1 LAQLMLT
8 MLFSIVLPEFQK
20 GCQDKNNTVL
30 RKACALYLSLLLRE
44 RSVNTLL
51 PYFDSIAETVSGLLR
66 DSDPQARKAARVCY
80 ASIKLYSPSHADG
93 IAAKAD
99 SKLKA
104 LLDDANFSEEFDLTK
119 LNGAATFQSP
129 ASKSASKT
137 ASRQQSRSTSPE
149 RERPADTPTKSATSP
164 ALHKHPLTPAPAPP
178 SAPKPKAASPAP
190 QTTRRAAMRI
200 GSPAKPEGLGASD
213 VGEFNMPQPS
223 PPAAPAAIVSSPT
236 PSPAAVDMDVV
247 IRKLQRYSVSADSLK
262 QLQASIAEQFTQ
274 QPTITTSAPAK
285 EVTFSDKF
293 DFHKELVRLRRL
305 IDQTQR
311 CLDRD
316 NGTD

>member
-1 LAQLMLT
+1 MNTSAVPV
-8 MLFSIVLPEFQK
+8 SKALPEFQK

-30 RKACALYLSLLLRE
+30 RKACAVYLALLLRD

-51 PYFDSIAETVSGLLR
+51 PYFDSISETVSGLLR

-80 ASIKLYSPSHADG
+80 ASIKLYSPSHADS
-93 IAAKAD
+93 IASKAD

-119 LNGAATFQSP
+119 LSGATLQSP

-149 RERPADTPTKSATSP
+149 RERVVDAPTKSATSP
-164 ALHKHPLTPAPAPP
+164 AIQKPTATP
-178 SAPKPKAASPAP
+178 SSSSPKFKTASPAP
-190 QTTRRAAMRI
+190 ATTRRAAMRI
-200 GSPAKPEGLGASD
+200 GSPGKLEPMVASTD
-213 VGEFNMPQPS
+213 IAEPTPLSQPS
-223 PPAAPAAIVSSPT
+223 STPATTTNTAPISA
-236 PSPAAVDMDVV
+236 PAAVDMDVV

-262 QLQASIAEQFTQ
+262 QLQASLAEQTLQ
-274 QPTITTSAPAK
+274 QQQQTTTPALVK
-285 EVTFSDKF
+285 EPPLTDKL

-316 NGTD
+316 NGSD